1 MKKSVLIAAWI
12 GTCLAMNGVQAAE
25 QGSKAEGAGIGIGG
39 AVGAALGGPVG
50 FIAGA
55 AIGAAFGDKYHQEKA
70 AQAELASTQQE
81 LVQVNQALTRSMH
94 DVESL
99 QAENRELSDKQEL
112 ITQLR
117 MQVLFHTGEAQMDAR
132 ANERLKDMAEVLKIS
147 PEVNVRL
154 DGYADPR
161 GDEEFNLKLSSSRAD
176 TVKQAL
182 VDAGVDEERIHV
194 FSHGEDPEVADET
207 DLDAL
212 ALTRR
217 VTVKLYGPSESS
229 MAQSF

>member
-1 MKKSVLIAAWI
+1 MKKSVLVAAWI
-12 GTCLAMNGVQAAE
+12 GTCVAMSGVQAAE
-25 QGSKAEGAGIGIGG
+25 KGSNAEGAGLGIGG
-39 AVGAALGGPVG
+39 AIGAAVGGPVG

-55 AIGAAFGDKYHQEKA
+55 AIGAAFGDKYHQEKE
-70 AQAELASTQQE
+70 AQAELAQTQNE
-81 LVQVNQALTRSMH
+81 LVQANQALTRTIH

-117 MQVLFHTGEAQMDAR
+117 MQVLFHTGEAQLDESASD
-132 ANERLKDMAEVLKIS
+132 RLQDMAEVLKTS

-154 DGYADPR
+154 DGYSDPR
-161 GDEEFNLKLSSSRAD
+161 GDEEFNLKLSSDRAD

-182 VDAGVDEERIHV
+182 VDAGIDEERIQV
-194 FSHGEDPEVADET
+194 FSHGEDTDVADET

-217 VTVKLYGPSESS
+217 VTVKLYGPTESS
-229 MAQSF
+229 VAQSF